1 MPKYVYQC
9 QSCPGYF
16 EIHHGM
22 TEEETNCPQC
32 GLEDFY
38 RVPQTPFLKREQVS
52 KGGKVGDET
61 KAAIEANR
69 ALLKERG

>member
-32 GLEDFY
+32 GLED
-38 RVPQTPFLKREQVS
+38 
-52 KGGKVGDET
+52 
-61 KAAIEANR
+61 R
-69 ALLKERG
+69 ALLKEAKKAAQGNYYDD